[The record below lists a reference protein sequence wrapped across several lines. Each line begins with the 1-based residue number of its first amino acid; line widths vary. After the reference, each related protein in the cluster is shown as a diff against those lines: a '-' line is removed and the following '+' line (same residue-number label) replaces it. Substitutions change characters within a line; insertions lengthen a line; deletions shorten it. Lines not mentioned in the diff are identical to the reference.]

1 MFDKLLEAEK
11 RFNEIEESL
20 ADPETVSN
28 QSLYTSLMKEYK
40 NLTPIIEK
48 YREY

>member
-11 RFNEIEESL
+11 RFNEVEKSL
-20 ADPETVSN
+20 EDPETVAI
-28 QSLYTSLMKEYK
+28 QSLFTSLMKENK

-48 YREY
+48 YR